1 MKIVEIKEA
10 KDTLAEYTSTILN
23 EPLIVTSEGKPV
35 AALVSLENTDWETI
49 SLSTNPEFIKLIE
62 QSRLSRCQKGGISSE
77 EMRRRLGLA
86 ED

>member
-1 MKIVEIKEA
+1 MKIVEITEA

-23 EPLIVTSEGKPV
+23 EPLIVTSEGKPI

-49 SLSTNPEFIKLIE
+49 SLSSNPEFIKLIE
-62 QSRLSRCQKGGISSE
+62 QSRLSRRQKGGISSE

-86 ED
+86 